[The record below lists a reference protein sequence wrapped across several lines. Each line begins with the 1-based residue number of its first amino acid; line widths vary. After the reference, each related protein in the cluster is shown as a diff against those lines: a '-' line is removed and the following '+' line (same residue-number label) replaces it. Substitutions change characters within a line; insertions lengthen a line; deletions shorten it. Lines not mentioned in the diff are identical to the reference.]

1 MSPENRRR
9 LADRIAKAAE
19 ASLAAQNYVSPVDVL
34 VGIGWLDAGAVKGKV
49 TRASR
54 NDVAVDADAQSVVVL
69 ILDVIDR
76 SRLGC
81 AGQRRIGHVGAVRCR
96 LQLLVDHIEAHI

>member
-1 MSPENRRR
+1 MRATPPIPPRAMARPRACSPS
-9 LADRIAKAAE
+9 A
-19 ASLAAQNYVSPVDVL
+19 
-34 VGIGWLDAGAVKGKV
+34 GKV

-54 NDVAVDADAQSVVVL
+54 NDLAVEADAQSVVVL

-81 AGQRRIGHVGAVRCR
+81 AAQRRIGHVGPGRCR
-96 LQLLVDHIEAHI
+96 LQLLVDHIEAHIEPRCEVVLRPGADRPPGE